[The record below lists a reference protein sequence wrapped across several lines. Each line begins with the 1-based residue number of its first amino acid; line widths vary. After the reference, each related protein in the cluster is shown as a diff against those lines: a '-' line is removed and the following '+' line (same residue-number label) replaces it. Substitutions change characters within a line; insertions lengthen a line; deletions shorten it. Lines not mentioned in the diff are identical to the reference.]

1 MTYSADD
8 KMALLISGDSALLQ
22 VISCFGLRL
31 GFGNRT
37 VQEVCD
43 EAGVDCA
50 TFLTVVNF
58 VADGFSRI
66 DANYDQLSLVQLVD
80 YLRQAH
86 VYFLK
91 YLLPDIR
98 SKLQKAVA
106 SSKDKVSQLILSSF
120 DEYAEEVKKH
130 MDYEDNKV
138 FTYVEDLVGGCS
150 IENYKITTYSKH
162 HDLVSDR
169 LTELKSLLV
178 KYTPADV
185 DRYLLTSALLDIYAC
200 EKGLEW
206 HCKIEDYLF
215 SPAVLNYEKSVI
227 KNEN

>member
-8 KMALLISGDSALLQ
+8 KMALLISGDEALLQ
-22 VISCFGLRL
+22 VISCFGLSL

-37 VQEVCD
+37 VQEVCG
-43 EAGVDCA
+43 EAGVDCP
-50 TFLTVVNF
+50 TFLAVVNF

-66 DANYDQLSLVQLVD
+66 DTNYEQISLPHLVN

-86 VYFLK
+86 IYFLK

-98 SKLQKAVA
+98 IKLEKALA
-106 SSKDKVSQLILSSF
+106 SSTNKVALLILRSF
-120 DEYAEEVKKH
+120 DEYTEEVFIH
-130 MDYEDNKV
+130 MDYEDRKV
-138 FTYVEDLVGGCS
+138 FTYVEDLVSGK
-150 IENYKITTYSKH
+150 ITEPYKISTYSKH

-178 KYTPADV
+178 KYTPNDV
-185 DRYLLTSALLDIYAC
+185 DRYLLTTALLDIYAC

-215 SPAVLNYEKSVI
+215 SPAVLNYEKRVSN
-227 KNEN
+227 NED